1 MGTHLIPRSDVKG
14 QDRFF
19 IIFSIPGLVGTIIGI
34 ALGFP
39 FYAIFD
45 AMGVTF
51 AGVAIIA
58 LLGTIGF
65 VIGQV
70 KIPDTNAFPIFK
82 KVGGE
87 YIKDIILRYIKF
99 RKSKKK
105 FVNEASCHQVFLQ
118 KEDKIEKVV
127 MGKDN

>member
-1 MGTHLIPRSDVKG
+1 MGTHLIPRADVKG

-19 IIFSIPGLVGTIIGI
+19 IIFSVPGLIGTVLGI
-34 ALGFP
+34 AIGYI
-39 FYAIFD
+39 FYAIFSVINLSVVGIV
-45 AMGVTF
+45 MM
-51 AGVAIIA
+51 A

-65 VIGQV
+65 AIGQV

-99 RKSKKK
+99 RKNKKK
-105 FVNEASCHQVFLQ
+105 FVNEASSLQVFEEKNDKLDNLIMN
-118 KEDKIEKVV
+118 KE
-127 MGKDN
+127 